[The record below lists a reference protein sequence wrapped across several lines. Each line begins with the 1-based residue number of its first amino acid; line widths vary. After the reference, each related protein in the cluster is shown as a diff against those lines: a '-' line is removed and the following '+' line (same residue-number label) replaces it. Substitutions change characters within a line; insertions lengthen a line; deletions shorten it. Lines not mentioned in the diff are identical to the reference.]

1 MTKEEFDKKREKL
14 RKQSAVF
21 LYKDAPGSQEFQDR
35 EYGRLSKAIQ
45 DLEKQWKNE
54 QQQLRRGNLP
64 EKNRR
69 SQVERN
75 DKMDAS
81 KNESH
86 SPYTFRD
93 LLTETLDRAATEAKI
108 KSYEEQIAKL
118 SEFFDN
124 LDEKYYHK
132 DKVDIKK
139 KELRDKIE
147 ELKSKIRNIKE

>member
-1 MTKEEFDKKREKL
+1 MNNEQFQKKLKILEQSLYKASMQYSAALSDDIGTSGCKKRIETIKNAITELKIKHTKELHDHT
-14 RKQSAVF
+14 
-21 LYKDAPGSQEFQDR
+21 DT
-35 EYGRLSKAIQ
+35 
-45 DLEKQWKNE
+45 
-54 QQQLRRGNLP
+54 
-64 EKNRR
+64 
-69 SQVERN
+69 
-75 DKMDAS
+75 S

-139 KELRDKIE
+139 KELRNKIE
-147 ELKSKIRNIKE
+147 ELKSKIRDIKE